1 MNLPRLAVQRP
12 VTTFMILVSI
22 MVIGGIALARLPLAF
37 LPNIDVPFIVVIVPY
52 PNSNPSQIE
61 REIAKPVEEVLAT
74 LSGVKHLRSSS
85 SADQVIFFLEFNWGD
100 DLDIVRMHVS
110 EKIEQV
116 RRTLPEEIG
125 EIAILSFN
133 TTDMPVVRARVSA
146 KGVDLSENYD
156 LLETRILNRLRR
168 VPGVAKVE
176 LEGVLPKE
184 ISIDLILDK
193 IKEHRVDVQ
202 ALIQQLQGASSNL
215 VLGQVSQGGLRY
227 TARALG
233 QFESLDAVRNMTINE
248 RGLRL
253 SEIAEIV
260 YEEPPIPHGR
270 HLDKEF
276 AIALRVFKESTAN
289 TVEVVRASMKVIEE
303 DIDSDPLLQGI
314 NVFVW
319 QDQADEITSSID
331 GLKRSGIIG
340 ALLAIVVLYFF
351 LRRLD
356 STLIVSFSIP
366 FSLIAACGVLYFLGK
381 SLNILTMMGLMIG
394 VGMLVDNAIVVLE
407 SIDRRHRVEADT
419 RKAALEGARS
429 VMTAVITST
438 LTTLIVFLPVIV
450 GAQSPLSTWLGEVG
464 VTISIALICSLFSS
478 LTLIPL
484 MSGRFLRRKQTAGN
498 RPIGWLENHY
508 VGLLGWTLRHKFKMG
523 MIVLAGIVMGV
534 IPFKTGLLEFSMF
547 SGSRNHRLRL
557 SYDFS
562 DFVYKSD
569 AERAVD
575 QIEDYLMPRKAE
587 LNIESVYSIY
597 EENRA
602 DTTLTMV
609 DKSLN
614 DREIKELRKKIRAGL
629 PEIPGARIFF
639 HEDADEG
646 GDSTYFAVRFFGQDS
661 TVLRD
666 LVAEAERRLGTIEGV
681 LDISTSLN
689 RGRQEI
695 QVVVDRDKALR
706 RGLTAEDVADIF
718 SFTLGGMR
726 LRRFNTGSREVETWL
741 ALRLEDRQNLEDLRQ
756 LQIGTPDG
764 RPIQLSDIASFQ
776 VVRRPQE
783 IVREDRKIR
792 SSVNATYEGENWN
805 DAKEEIEGLMN
816 AFDLPPGYSWSWN
829 DRILEQGEENAQMLI
844 NFLLALML
852 VYLVMAALFESLT
865 QPFAI
870 LFSIPLALPGVSW
883 LLAATRTPFNV
894 MAMIGMIILVGI
906 VVNNG
911 IVLLD
916 HLNQLRRAGVR
927 REDAILQAGR
937 DRLRPILMTAATTTV
952 GLLPL
957 AIGSSGVGG
966 AYYYPMA
973 RTLIGG
979 LLSSTILT
987 LIVLPYIN
995 LTVENMANWVRRVWI
1010 RSRLAG
1016 APLPSNELPVLT
1028 GGSGGLVTPGD

>member
-37 LPNIDVPFIVVIVPY
+37 LPNIDVPFIVVNVPY

-61 REIAKPVEEVLAT
+61 KEIAKPVEEVLAT
-74 LSGVKHLRSSS
+74 LPGMKHLNSRS
-85 SADQVIFFLEFNWGD
+85 SADNVFFFLEFNWGD
-100 DLDIVRMHVS
+100 DLDIVRMQVS
-110 EKIEQV
+110 EKMDQV
-116 RRTLPEEIG
+116 RRSLPEGIG
-125 EIAILSFN
+125 EVVILSFN
-133 TTDMPVVRARVSA
+133 TTDMPVVMARISA
-146 KGVDLSENYD
+146 KGVDLSENYE

-176 LEGVLPKE
+176 IEGVLPKE

-202 ALIQQLQGASSNL
+202 ALIQKLQGASSNL

-233 QFESLDAVRNMTINE
+233 QFESLDAIRNMAINE

-276 AIALRVFKESTAN
+276 AIALQVFKESTAN
-289 TVEVVRASMKVIEE
+289 TVEVVRATMKVIEE
-303 DIDSDPLLQGI
+303 DIGADPLLQGI

-331 GLKRSGIIG
+331 GLKRSGLIG
-340 ALLAIVVLYFF
+340 AFLAIIVLYFF
-351 LRRLD
+351 LRRFD

-366 FSLIAACGVLYFLGK
+366 FSLIAACGILYFLGK

-407 SIDRRHRVEADT
+407 SIDRRHRNEPDT

-429 VMTAVITST
+429 VMTAVVSST

-450 GAQSPLSTWLGEVG
+450 GAKSALSIWLGEVG
-464 VTISIALICSLFSS
+464 LTISIALICSLFSS

-484 MSGRFLRRKQTAGN
+484 MSGRFLRRKQTAES
-498 RPIGWLENHY
+498 RPIGWMEDRY
-508 VGLLGWTLRHKFKMG
+508 VGLLAWTMRHKGWMAI
-523 MIVLAGIVMGV
+523 IVLAGLMLGIV
-534 IPFKTGLLEFSMF
+534 PFAAGLIDSSMF
-547 SGSRNHRLRL
+547 AAGRNRRLTLR
-557 SYDFS
+557 YDFS

-575 QIEDYLMPRKAE
+575 QVEDYLLANKAE

-602 DTTLTMV
+602 DTTITMA

-614 DREIKELRKKIRAGL
+614 DRELRELRKQIREDL
-629 PEIPGARIFF
+629 PEVPGARIFF

-646 GDSTYFAVRFFGQDS
+646 GDSTYFAVKFFGQDS
-661 TVLRD
+661 NVLRD
-666 LVAEAERRLGTIEGV
+666 IAEEAERRLGTVGDV

-689 RGRQEI
+689 RGRKEI
-695 QVVVDRDKALR
+695 QVVIDRDKALR
-706 RGLTAEDVADIF
+706 RGLTAEDVSNIF

-726 LRRFNTGSREVETWL
+726 LQRFNTGSREVETWL
-741 ALRLEDRQNLEDLRQ
+741 ALRLEDRQNLADLKQ

-764 RPIQLSDIASFQ
+764 PPIQLSDIASFQ
-776 VVRRPQE
+776 VVRRPEE
-783 IVREDRKIR
+783 ILREDRKIR
-792 SSVNATYEGENWN
+792 VSVNATYEGESWD

-816 AFDLPPGYSWSWN
+816 AFDLPPGYAWSWN
-829 DRILEQGEENAQMLI
+829 DRILEQSEENRQMGI

-852 VYLVMAALFESLT
+852 VYIVMAALFESLT

-870 LFSIPLALPGVSW
+870 LFSIPLAMPGVFW
-883 LLAATRTPFNV
+883 VLAATRTPFNI
-894 MAMIGMIILVGI
+894 MAMIGLIILIGI

-927 REDAILQAGR
+927 REEAILQAGR
-937 DRLRPILMTAATTTV
+937 DRLRPILMTATTTTV

-973 RTLIGG
+973 RTIIGG
-979 LLSSTILT
+979 LLCSTILT

-995 LTVENMANWVRRVWI
+995 LMVEDVANWMGRVWR
-1010 RSRLAG
+1010 RSRLA
-1016 APLPSNELPVLT
+1016 ATKPSADEIPALT
-1028 GGSGGLVTPGD
+1028 GGSGGLITPRS